1 MPYQD
6 HVGKTE
12 TTTDTVWPPLI
23 RGLAATLDIPEPE
36 LAPDGM
42 LPPLGHWMLFQEWA
56 PAHGLG
62 EDGHPKRGG
71 FMPPVHDLPRRMWA
85 GGRVRFLAPFY
96 AGQPVTRVA
105 TILKIDEKSG
115 ASGRLVFVTVG
126 HRISGP
132 DGVAIEEEQD
142 IVYRS
147 AEGAAVKPADPAP
160 PPPSGP
166 ASRTVSR
173 VVEPNTVLL
182 FRYSAL
188 IGNAH
193 RIHYDQ
199 DFTMRHE
206 GYPGIVVHGPL
217 QATWLADM
225 VRRHTP
231 GARIAGFAY
240 RGRRPAFHQN
250 QLTLLAWQQ
259 SANQDQ
265 TNNLHL
271 ESRDHQGAVCMS
283 AEATLA

>member
-1 MPYQD
+1 
-6 HVGKTE
+6 
-12 TTTDTVWPPLI
+12 VWPPLI
-23 RGLAATLDIPEPE
+23 RGLAATFDIPEPE
-36 LAPDGM
+36 MAPDGL
-42 LPPLGHWMLFQEWA
+42 LPPLGHWMLFQEWT

-85 GGRVRFLAPFY
+85 GGRVRFLAPLY
-96 AGQPVTRVA
+96 AGQPVTRVS

-115 ASGRLVFVTVG
+115 TSGRLVFVTVG

-147 AEGAAVKPADPAP
+147 AEGAAVKAADAAP
-160 PPPSGP
+160 PPP
-166 ASRTVSR
+166 AAAVSR
-173 VVEPNTVLL
+173 VVDPNTVLL
-182 FRYSAL
+182 FRYSCL

-193 RIHYDQ
+193 RIHYDH
-199 DFTMRHE
+199 DFTMRQE

-225 VRRHTP
+225 VRRHTS
-231 GARIAGFAY
+231 GARLAGFAY

-250 QLTLLAWQQ
+250 KLTLLAWAQG
-259 SANQDQ
+259 DG
-265 TNNLHL
+265 LHL
-271 ESRDHQGAVCMS
+271 ESRDHDGAVCMS
-283 AEATLA
+283 AEATLARYAASGAGG

>member
-12 TTTDTVWPPLI
+12 TATDTVWPLLM

-36 LAPDGM
+36 LSPGAL
-42 LPPLGHWMLFQEWA
+42 LPPLGHWMLFQDWT

-62 EDGHPKRGG
+62 EDGHPHRGG

-85 GGRVRFLAPFY
+85 GGRVRFLAPLY
-96 AGQPVTRVA
+96 AGQPVTRVN
-105 TILKIDEKSG
+105 TILNIEDKTG
-115 ASGRLVFVTVG
+115 VSGRLVFVTVG
-126 HRISGP
+126 ARVSGP

-160 PPPSGP
+160 PPPAG
-166 ASRTVSR
+166 ATSRTVD
-173 VVEPNTVLL
+173 PNTVLL

-225 VRRHTP
+225 VRRHAP
-231 GARIAGFAY
+231 GARLAGFAY

-250 QLTLLAWQQ
+250 KLTLLAWQQ
-259 SANQDQ
+259 AGG
-265 TNNLHL
+265 LHL
-271 ESRDHQGAVCMS
+271 ESRDHAGAVCMS
-283 AEATLA
+283 ADATLA